1 MGECY
6 KQGLNVFQTSP
17 ALKSIIE
24 SSKFFEESP
33 AMKSIREMSESY
45 KQSLNVFQT
54 SPVLKSI
61 IESSKLFEESPAM
74 KSIREMGEC
83 YKQSLNVFQTSP
95 ALKSIIDSNKL
106 FDESLTF
113 KTLKDLNNSPF
124 NHLATN
130 ILTEEQLA
138 PEAIGFINEYL
149 SEVESEIANELAVC
163 NDFHELSDNTKAI
176 LLHLY
181 HVYLLPIILGC
192 LSTIIMN
199 NAETTRKEFKSA
211 STVVEVRSLIR
222 NSNGRFDRNLLK
234 GYRIIIDSNT
244 NMREKPNMRS
254 NVINKLPIGTL
265 IGIIDKSDR
274 SWLLVEVEI
283 NGEIE
288 QGWVL
293 RKYTEYFK

>member
-1 MGECY
+1 MKSIRGMSESY
-6 KQGLNVFQTSP
+6 RQSLNAFQTSP

-24 SSKFFEESP
+24 S
-33 AMKSIREMSESY
+33 
-45 KQSLNVFQT
+45 N
-54 SPVLKSI
+54 
-61 IESSKLFEESPAM
+61 KLFEESLTF
-74 KSIREMGEC
+74 K
-83 YKQSLNVFQTSP
+83 
-95 ALKSIIDSNKL
+95 ALKS
-106 FDESLTF
+106 
-113 KTLKDLNNSPF
+113 LNNSPF
-124 NHLATN
+124 NHLTTN

-138 PEAIGFINEYL
+138 PETIGFINEYL
-149 SEVESEIANELAVC
+149 SEVESEIVNELAVC
-163 NDFHELSDNTKAI
+163 NDFYELSDKTKAI

-181 HVYLLPIILGC
+181 HVYFLPIILSC

-199 NAETTRKEFKSA
+199 NAETTRKEFNSV
-211 STVVEVRSLIR
+211 STLDEVRSLIR
-222 NSNGRFDRNLLK
+222 NSSGRFDRNLLK
-234 GYRIIIDSNT
+234 GYRIIIGANV

-265 IGIIDKSDR
+265 IEIIDKSDR